1 MPEQTRKEN
10 ASMSKVVR
18 LFLAVLVLVG
28 GIALSRLS
36 AGGHHTGV
44 RQVAIRDED
53 FAGSQR

>member
-1 MPEQTRKEN
+1 
-10 ASMSKVVR
+10 MSKVVR